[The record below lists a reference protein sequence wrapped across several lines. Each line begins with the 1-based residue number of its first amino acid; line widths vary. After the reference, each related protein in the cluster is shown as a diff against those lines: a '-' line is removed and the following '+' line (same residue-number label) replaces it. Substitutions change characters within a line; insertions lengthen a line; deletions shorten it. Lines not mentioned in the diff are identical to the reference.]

1 MYQPNLN
8 NRAVQKR
15 IKIALDFV
23 TQYHSDIP
31 RASSKSQ
38 IDRYFT
44 GSANP
49 INKWLRSK
57 LLICVDDYWNFQT
70 HKCKKYVINSE
81 GLAELRSMIS
91 NSSEPILTAR
101 QKQELITGDFEYN
114 LSSDRFYNSLQ
125 NLKREVRMPLLA
137 QHGKPY
143 HYDIVC
149 AAPTLILQ
157 HAVQCGLTKPT
168 PALDRYIH
176 HRQLVRDELAKALDL
191 TPDTV
196 KRLIHALLHGSS
208 VSCSYMSAIW
218 DYVEQDPARIAWLK
232 QDSYFNLL
240 DLDIKNAWR
249 AIKASMP
256 VRTTTDVNGRVRSKR
271 LSGRDKSQV
280 YRTLERTVMDSVY
293 KFLKKEKNKFFK
305 EHDGFTCENLIDQ
318 TALRNYVK
326 NQTGFIVDF
335 DYTKYTYVN
344 TKESTGVDSS
354 YQQQVA
360 SGLI

>member
-8 NRAVQKR
+8 NRAVQRR

-23 TQYHSDIP
+23 LQYHSMVP
-31 RASSKSQ
+31 QATSKSQ

-44 GSANP
+44 GSSNP
-49 INKWLRSK
+49 ISQWLRSK
-57 LLICVDDYWNFQT
+57 LLICVDEYWNFET
-70 HKCKKYVINSE
+70 HKCKKYVLNSA
-81 GLAELRSMIS
+81 GVAELRSLI
-91 NSSEPILTAR
+91 NSSSLPILTA
-101 QKQELITGDFEYN
+101 QQQQELVSGNFEYK
-114 LSSDRFYNSLQ
+114 LSNDRFYNSLQ
-125 NLKREVRMPLLA
+125 NLRREVRQPLLA

-157 HAVQCGLTKPT
+157 YAVNCGLTKST

-176 HRQLVRDELAKALDL
+176 NRQEVRKELSQALEL
-191 TPDTV
+191 PPDTV
-196 KRLIHALLHGSS
+196 KRIIHALLHGSS

-218 DYVEQDPARIAWLK
+218 DYVEHDPARIAWLQ
-232 QDSYFNLL
+232 QDQYFCELSS
-240 DLDIKNAWR
+240 DIRECWS

-256 VRTTTDVNGRVRSKR
+256 VRTITDVHGRVRSKR

-280 YRTLERTVMDSVY
+280 YRSLERQVMDSVY

-318 TALRNYVK
+318 NSLRTYVR
-326 NQTGFIVDF
+326 NQTGYVVDF
-335 DYTKYTYVN
+335 DYTKYTYIN
-344 TKESTGVDSS
+344 THD
-354 YQQQVA
+354 
-360 SGLI
+360 